1 MALQDV
7 VFNEG
12 DNQNFIVEQDRGN
25 VGTIT
30 DVLSEGG
37 SNTGMQCVEL
47 PEKTGGGEGN
57 IFIHLE

>member
-7 VFNEG
+7 VFSQG
-12 DNQNFIVEQDRGN
+12 DNQNFIVEQNRGN

-37 SNTGMQCVEL
+37 SNPGMQCVEL
-47 PEKTGGGEGN
+47 PEKTGGGGGN

>member
-7 VFNEG
+7 LFSQG
-12 DNQNFIVEQDRGN
+12 DNQNFIVEQNRGN

-30 DVLSEGG
+30 DVLSGGG
-37 SNTGMQCVEL
+37 SNSGMQCVEL
-47 PEKTGGGEGN
+47 PEKTGGGGN